1 MEQREE
7 IIRFTDRWIEEFD
20 IWNLKDISFS
30 RMKKDCEDLGFILNH
45 KKMVEI
51 DQIDDAEELGSL
63 IYTQCENVLNDPE
76 RIDEFDLWQWF
87 VEALDR
93 LSRIVHGCFFGIPKT
108 IKIDSAPVF
117 FNRLMTS
124 GDEINQEIEIND
136 SGKAKIIR
144 TIYKEKNQTI
154 EVQELQ
160 IDESAAKRLMDAFA
174 KYFSRKHEYEIRA
187 EDVGTW
193 TVEMINT
200 KGHAYSFSGS
210 LVRQFILF
218 EDTDLSDLVRETLG
232 MDDLYVMDSEAF
244 TDPIQSIIVEYVHQI
259 VPDTLSIKTYAEQLI
274 IDRSHETIEL
284 TRNDANGN
292 RIQHIYHL
300 KNIVKN
306 VLNWFSDDELFYI
319 DEDTEPVYEDPDETR
334 KYTITLAYKYSGKMI
349 IEGKYYKNG
358 LPDRYEEFAK
368 TMISILEQY
377 GSMEMLDPSLYKRVK
392 KAPQYYTYYGVTF
405 DGSKKIY
412 HYLSGEVTLQK
423 GDMVLVPA
431 GKFDQI
437 SMAQVESVEIYR
449 DDEVPYPVS
458 RTKQVIKKCTPEEVE
473 YFTMLSENI
482 RKKKKNR

>member
-51 DQIDDAEELGSL
+51 DQLDDAEELGSL

-144 TIYKEKNQTI
+144 TLYKEKNQTI

-174 KYFSRKHEYEIRA
+174 KYFSRKDAYEIRA

-284 TRNDANGN
+284 T
-292 RIQHIYHL
+292 
-300 KNIVKN
+300 
-306 VLNWFSDDELFYI
+306 
-319 DEDTEPVYEDPDETR
+319 
-334 KYTITLAYKYSGKMI
+334 
-349 IEGKYYKNG
+349 
-358 LPDRYEEFAK
+358 
-368 TMISILEQY
+368 
-377 GSMEMLDPSLYKRVK
+377 
-392 KAPQYYTYYGVTF
+392 
-405 DGSKKIY
+405 
-412 HYLSGEVTLQK
+412 
-423 GDMVLVPA
+423 
-431 GKFDQI
+431 
-437 SMAQVESVEIYR
+437 
-449 DDEVPYPVS
+449 
-458 RTKQVIKKCTPEEVE
+458 
-473 YFTMLSENI
+473 
-482 RKKKKNR
+482 

>member
-20 IWNLKDISFS
+20 IWNLKDISFP

-45 KKMVEI
+45 KKIVEI

-76 RIDEFDLWQWF
+76 RMDEFDLWQWF

-117 FNRLMTS
+117 FNRMLTP
-124 GDEINQEIEIND
+124 GDEICQEIEIND

-144 TIYKEKNQTI
+144 TIYKEKKEEI
-154 EVQELQ
+154 EVQEMQ
-160 IDESAAKRLMDAFA
+160 IDESAAKRVMEAFA
-174 KYFSRKHEYEIRA
+174 NYFSRKDAYEVRA
-187 EDVGTW
+187 EDAGTW

-200 KGHAYSFSGS
+200 KGQAYSYSGS
-210 LVRQFILF
+210 LIRRFILL

-232 MDDLYVMDSEAF
+232 MDELYVMDREAF
-244 TDPIQSIIVEYVHQI
+244 ADPIQSIIVEYVHQI
-259 VPDTLSIKTYAEQLI
+259 IPDTSSIKTYDERLI
-274 IDRSHETIEL
+274 IDRSNETIDL

-319 DEDTEPVYEDPDETR
+319 DEETEPVYEDPDETR
-334 KYTITLAYKYSGKMI
+334 KYTITFVYKYSGKMI
-349 IEGKYYKNG
+349 IEGKFYKNG
-358 LPDRYEEFAK
+358 LPDQYAEFAK

-377 GSMEMLDPSLYKRVK
+377 GSMEMLDPSLYKQVK
-392 KAPQYYTYYGVTF
+392 KAPQYYMYYGVTF

-473 YFTMLSENI
+473 YFTMLSENV
-482 RKKKKNR
+482 RKKKRNR